1 MGINLKEQKAI
12 IYDDGNIVWSTTTY
26 ASIGQAVKNA
36 MRAPET
42 VNKYLFINSF
52 TVSQNQ
58 VLESCEKIS
67 GKKWDVTHVAAEEQK
82 KIGQRK
88 VANGDLSGAMLLIR
102 YINCVEGYGG
112 NFAQYEKT
120 SNELLSLPVETV
132 DGVVAGIFQS
142 VVV

>member
-1 MGINLKEQKAI
+1 M
-12 IYDDGNIVWSTTTY
+12 V
-26 ASIGQAVKNA
+26 
-36 MRAPET
+36 
-42 VNKYLFINSF
+42 
-52 TVSQNQ
+52 
-58 VLESCEKIS
+58 
-67 GKKWDVTHVAAEEQK
+67 
-82 KIGQRK
+82 
-88 VANGDLSGAMLLIR
+88 NGDLSGAMLLIR